1 MYKADRFDVVGGEHL
16 KQINKYYLTDFG
28 FSYYILHSPAV
39 ELQQLVE
46 NVVYL
51 ELKRRRFKVSTG
63 KVDEREVDFVVQGQ
77 DGNIRY
83 VQVAVS
89 VSAQEKLDQEL
100 AVFKSIR
107 DNYPKYLLT
116 LDEVFVPDHAG
127 VRTMNV
133 IDYLL
138 GRANL

>member
-1 MYKADRFDVVGGEHL
+1 MEMIPRD
-16 KQINKYYLTDFG
+16 N
-28 FSYYILHSPAV
+28 
-39 ELQQLVE
+39 
-46 NVVYL
+46 YL

-63 KVDEREVDFVVQGQ
+63 KVDDREVDFVAQGQ
-77 DGNIRY
+77 DGVIRY
-83 VQVAVS
+83 VQVAAS

-100 AVFKSIR
+100 SVFKSIH

-116 LDEVFVPDHAG
+116 MDEVFVPDHAG

-138 GRANL
+138 GRVKLT